1 LDLEIYDQDDPEF
14 TRILEL
20 IKRLRDRTLRPEE
33 LSEVDAEIIAEVLT
47 KILMNKITLVT
58 PPDDISQDGL
68 RILCV
73 SLTPDQDQVVSQ
85 AITKQSDLPNTI
97 IYVWKNGEPLEWLFD
112 KKLKSNIIIFNGC
125 SDSGEINGYL
135 AAQPNSYYFGTSK
148 KFNTGQ

>member
-1 LDLEIYDQDDPEF
+1 M
-14 TRILEL
+14 
-20 IKRLRDRTLRPEE
+20 
-33 LSEVDAEIIAEVLT
+33 
-47 KILMNKITLVT
+47 MNKITLVT

-135 AAQPNSYYFGTSK
+135 AAQPNSYYFGPVKNLILVNDRDIYDVETCFEIIKNYIDIYGK
-148 KFNTGQ
+148 KFI